1 MILDHISGIF
11 SHPDKEWFAIRS
23 EKRSKLSEFLQ
34 HTPFIALIP
43 TLAFYFGVTQS
54 GWKLPGDYDVVRLTV
69 ESAIPLTVLS
79 YIAALVGVWIFG
91 EFINWMHD
99 TYSEEATD
107 PHHGMA
113 MAVYV
118 TTPIFLAG
126 IAGLWPD
133 VWLNGFAMM
142 IAGTYSVYLIYE
154 GLPIL
159 MNIPKERAFM
169 YATSVVTVALV
180 LLVTLRI
187 GTVIVWLSGFGPEYI

>member
-1 MILDHISGIF
+1 MILDHIAGIF
-11 SHPDKEWFAIRS
+11 SHPDKEWFVIRS

-43 TLAFYFGVTQS
+43 TFAFYYGVVHIGFS
-54 GWKLPGDYDVVRLTV
+54 RPGNEQVVRLTA
-69 ESAIPLTVLS
+69 ESALPLCMLS
-79 YIAALVGVWIFG
+79 YFAALIGVWIFG

-118 TTPIFLAG
+118 TTPIFVAG
-126 IAGLWPD
+126 LAGLWPN
-133 VWLNGFAMM
+133 VYFNGLAVS
-142 IAGTYSVYLIYE
+142 IAAVYSVYLIYE

-187 GTVIVWLSGFGPEYI
+187 GTVIIWLSGFEPQYI